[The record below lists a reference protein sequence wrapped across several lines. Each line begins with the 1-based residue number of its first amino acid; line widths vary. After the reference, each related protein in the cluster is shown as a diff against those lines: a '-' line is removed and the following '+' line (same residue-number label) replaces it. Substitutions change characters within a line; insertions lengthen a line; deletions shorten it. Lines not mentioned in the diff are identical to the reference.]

1 MMEREMKK
9 INITINGKKITTSSG
24 KTILEVINEN
34 NIDNIPTL
42 CHDKR
47 IEPYGSCFLCVV
59 EVEGI
64 KKLIPSCSTPVT
76 DGMIIHTDNE
86 RIKSS
91 RKAALELLLSNHYA
105 DCIGPC
111 TNNCPAGV
119 DAQGY
124 IALISMGKYREAI
137 KLVKENNPLP
147 LSIGR
152 VCVRDCEVACHRNLL
167 DEPVAI
173 NALKRYIA
181 DIDNKNKWIPE
192 IKKSKNKKVAIIG
205 GGPAGLTCAYY
216 LTLEGYSVTIFEKL
230 PGLGGMLRY
239 GIPEYRLPKNI
250 LDSEIKW
257 IIDLGIEVK
266 TGVEMGKD
274 FDIKTLQKKGYEAV
288 FVGVGAQKSSSMRV
302 KGEDDTTGV
311 IKGIDFLRDTTLN
324 GKPELNGTVAIVGGG
339 NTAIDAAR
347 TVLRCGADKVKIVY
361 RRSVNEMPA
370 HHEEIETAKKE
381 GIEMLFLTN
390 PKSIITEKN
399 RLKSIE
405 CLKMRLEDPEVPGE
419 RPRPVPI
426 NGSEFIL
433 DCDWLIGAI
442 GQKVDTAFTN
452 SDNDIELE
460 KWGTIIVNENTFE
473 TSKPGVFAGG
483 DVVTGP
489 YTAISSIA
497 QGKNAALSIDEFLQN
512 GKNKKKKNGE
522 FLSFKHK
529 FGEIPEREFSCMPK
543 IPREKMPELSISK
556 RKNNFKEVELGFS
569 DSQSLKET
577 YRCMECGCSEYSEC
591 QLRKYATDFEAD
603 ISVFTGEVRKYLVD
617 KRHPF
622 ITMDPNKC
630 INCGKCVRTCSEILM
645 VSAIDFVNRGFK
657 AIVKPAME
665 KPLLETNCVACGNC
679 IDVCPTGAISEKF
692 SFKIPGTLP
701 KENCESVCNFCS
713 IGCTINYKVLSDDVY
728 YVSNNTE
735 EIMNSH
741 NNGYLCVKGRFGHRY
756 LTSGNRLE
764 TPIIRIN
771 GQASEVKTDE
781 AVQYASKRIKNIIKK
796 YGTDS
801 VAIFGSP
808 KMSNEELFLL
818 QKFARAGL
826 KTNNISS
833 FSNMINDCEQ
843 DSLDNSLGLTVST
856 TSMNNLSN
864 ADVIVA
870 INSNLSEDNL
880 IMELKIKEAQKKG
893 AKLIVINSS
902 EIKITKFADLW
913 IDSRKGT
920 NTILLNGILSELI
933 KKGFVNKDFIKT
945 NTENYPEFKN
955 MLQGNNAEDVCG
967 LTEIDI
973 EKYKELTRL
982 LEKEDSNI
990 VFVYDIDSKKEK
1002 SVNDL
1007 KAIANFLL
1015 LTNRIHKKHNGLILL
1030 RDFSNSAGLL
1040 DMGVT
1045 PEYLPGYVK
1054 PFESEE
1060 IERISEIWNVNLEKI
1075 FKPVNLKEKLLDR
1088 KIKAMLIFGEDPLS
1102 EKTYM
1107 KYFKGV
1113 EFLLVHDLFNTD
1125 TAKKADVVFPAAS
1138 YIEDTGTYTNCDTKI
1153 QKTKQV
1159 IPVKNKLKN
1168 RELIEKLANTLGCN
1182 FNYQSPEEIFNEIK
1196 LINRFYSNCQQDDFW
1211 NKNLSKNRFYTKN
1224 NKAEFSV
1231 YDIDLATFDPKKPD
1245 MLYSENFYKK
1255 NIKCNL
1261 I

>member
-1 MMEREMKK
+1 MKK
-9 INITINGKKITTSSG
+9 INITINGKKITATSG

-34 NIDNIPTL
+34 NIDKIPTL

-64 KKLIPSCSTPVT
+64 KKLIPSCCTPVT

-124 IALISMGKYREAI
+124 IALISMGKYRDAL

-230 PGLGGMLRY
+230 AKLGGMLRY
-239 GIPEYRLPKNI
+239 GIPEYRLPKDI

-274 FDIKTLQKKGYEAV
+274 FDIETLQKKGYEAF
-288 FVGVGAQKSSSMRV
+288 FVGVGAHKSSSMRV
-302 KGEDDTTGV
+302 KGEDDTKGV
-311 IKGIDFLRDTTLN
+311 IKGIDFLRDTALN
-324 GKPELNGTVAIVGGG
+324 GKPELKGTVAIVGGG

-370 HHEEIETAKKE
+370 HHEEIETAQKE
-381 GIEMLFLTN
+381 GVEMLFLTN

-399 RLKSIE
+399 KLKSIE

-442 GQKVDTAFTN
+442 GQKVDTAFAN
-452 SDNDIELE
+452 SDKDIELE
-460 KWGTIIVNENTFE
+460 KWGTIIADKNTFA
-473 TSKPGVFAGG
+473 TSKPGVYAGG

-489 YTAISSIA
+489 FTAISSIA
-497 QGKNAALSIDEFLQN
+497 QGKNAALSIDEFLQY
-512 GKNKKKKNGE
+512 GKNKKKKKVE

-529 FGEIPEREFSCMPK
+529 FGEITEREFSGVPK
-543 IPREKMPELSISK
+543 ISREKMPELALSK
-556 RKNNFKEVELGFS
+556 RKNNFNEVELGFS

-577 YRCMECGCSEYSEC
+577 FRCLECGCSEYSEC
-591 QLRKYATDFEAD
+591 QLRKYATDFEVD
-603 ISVFTGEVRKYLVD
+603 ISELTGEVRKYLVD
-617 KRHPF
+617 NRHPF
-622 ITMDPNKC
+622 ITLDPNKC

-665 KPLLETNCVACGNC
+665 KSLLETNCISCGNC

-692 SFKIPGTLP
+692 PFKILGTLP
-701 KENCESVCNFCS
+701 KENHESVCNFCS
-713 IGCTINYKVLSDDVY
+713 IGCKINYKVLSDDVY

-735 EIMNSH
+735 EIMDSH

-756 LTSGNRLE
+756 LTSGNKLE
-764 TPIIRIN
+764 TPIIRKN

-781 AVQYASKRIKNIIKK
+781 AVQYAAKRIKNIIKK
-796 YGTDS
+796 YGADS

-818 QKFARAGL
+818 QKLARAGL

-833 FSNMINDCEQ
+833 FSNIINDCELG
-843 DSLDNSLGLTVST
+843 SLDNSLGLTVST

-893 AKLIVINSS
+893 AKLIVVNSS

-933 KKGFVNKDFIKT
+933 KKGFVNKNFIET
-945 NTENYPEFKN
+945 NTENYSELKN

-967 LTEIDI
+967 LTGIDI
-973 EKYKELTRL
+973 EKFKELTRL

-1007 KAIANFLL
+1007 KAIGNFLL
-1015 LTNRIHKKHNGLILL
+1015 LTNRIYKKHNGLILL

-1045 PEYLPGYVK
+1045 PDYLPGYVK
-1054 PFESEE
+1054 PFEDEE
-1060 IERISEIWNVNLEKI
+1060 IKRISKIWNVNLEKI
-1075 FKPVNLKEKLLDR
+1075 FKPVNLKKKLLDGE
-1088 KIKAMLIFGEDPLS
+1088 IKAILIFGEDPLS
-1102 EKTYM
+1102 EKESV

-1113 EFLLVHDLFNTD
+1113 EFLLVHDLFNTN
-1125 TAKKADVVFPAAS
+1125 TAKKADVVLPAVS
-1138 YIEDTGTYTNCDTKI
+1138 YIEETGTFTNCDTKI
-1153 QKTKQV
+1153 QKTKQI

-1168 RELIEKLANTLGCN
+1168 QKLIEKLANTLGCN

-1196 LINRFYSNCQQDDFW
+1196 LINRFYSNCRQDDFW

-1231 YDIDLATFDPKKPD
+1231 YDIDLVTFDSKKTD
-1245 MLYSENFYKK
+1245 ILYSENFFKK
-1255 NIKCNL
+1255 TIKCNL